1 MDTLQHDQQQ
11 QPAANPPPGFP
22 GHVPPVPPLAH
33 ATQLARFRARRWIA
47 CGQVKIAVN
56 ALAHDVKLLRDRY
69 VRDATDLSYA
79 CFLKTWR
86 ATHFSLVHLAA
97 PPPRAGRDDFLH
109 AIAALILDEPTPSGD
124 SVEYLDIPGR
134 PRLALPAR
142 GHALATC
149 FIVYALFTL
158 WKTTPPWAHFSP
170 YPIAVARLA
179 TVLHAARVLHDMAAH
194 LKVLVRWAG
203 DMPVPWK
210 STAQFN
216 LPGCD
221 AAYLLHQLTKHHC
234 LAPSA
239 WEGGSGLSWH
249 TTVPTHPL
257 ENRWC
262 VGVAGDGWTR
272 LLQPVVADP
281 AALRAAA
288 AAAPIDATKY
298 GRALVSAAW
307 SLRGAHV
314 VDQGLLA
321 RAKDRGDQYAAIRDA
336 VPELPQRAL
345 GTDAV
350 IQLLAEFEQQR
361 TAALSRK
368 LNVRRKPRQ
377 SQRSETGEGRGG
389 GAQQGQDADV
399 STEDREASIRARGP
413 GIMLEPAVP
422 GESVLADLAAD
433 DVLSF
438 ENLLAHF
445 NPEGAG
451 WPEFPVLDSADDAPQ
466 FALDPLPTSSW
477 SRGATPMPQSG
488 SLSPMLPFAR
498 ASSQPEAVAD
508 LFAMLD
514 ELVADGLGS
523 KAALSEAPET
533 VWANA
538 YLMDE
543 NELG

>member
-1 MDTLQHDQQQ
+1 MDTLQRDQQQ

-22 GHVPPVPPLAH
+22 GHVPPVPPLAQ
-33 ATQLARFRARRWIA
+33 ATHLARFRARRWIA
-47 CGQVKIAVN
+47 CGQVKVAVD
-56 ALAHDVKLLRDRY
+56 ALAHDIKLLRDRY
-69 VRDATDLSYA
+69 VRDATDLSYP

-97 PPPRAGRDDFLH
+97 PPPRAGRDELLH
-109 AIAALILDEPTPSGD
+109 AIAALILDEPVPAGE
-124 SVEYLDIPGR
+124 SVESLDIPGR
-134 PRLALPAR
+134 PRLVLPAR

-149 FIVYALFTL
+149 FTVYALFTL
-158 WKTTPPWAHFSP
+158 WKTTPSWAHFAP

-179 TVLHAARVLHDMAAH
+179 TVLHATRVLHDMAAH
-194 LKVLVRWAG
+194 LKALLRWVG
-203 DMPVPWK
+203 DVPVPWK
-210 STAQFN
+210 PSALFY

-221 AAYLLHQLTKHHC
+221 AAYLLHQMTKHHC

-239 WEGGSGLSWH
+239 WEGGAGLSWH
-249 TTVPTHPL
+249 TTLPTHPL

-272 LLQPVVADP
+272 LLQPVIADP

-321 RAKDRGDQYAAIRDA
+321 RAKDRGDQYAAIRRA
-336 VPELPQRAL
+336 VPELPSREL

-350 IQLLAEFEQQR
+350 IQLLAEFEWQR
-361 TAALSRK
+361 AAALSRK
-368 LNVRRKPRQ
+368 LNVRRKPRPAQ
-377 SQRSETGEGRGG
+377 LSDIGEGSGG
-389 GAQQGQDADV
+389 GAQPGQDEEA
-399 STEDREASIRARGP
+399 SAEEREAERGP
-413 GIMLEPAVP
+413 GIMLEPAIP
-422 GESVLADLAAD
+422 DESVLADLAAD

-445 NPEGAG
+445 NPEGTA
-451 WPEFPVLDSADDAPQ
+451 WPEFPALDSADDAPP
-466 FALDPLPTSSW
+466 FSFDPLPTSSW
-477 SRGATPMPQSG
+477 SRGATPMPRSG
-488 SLSPMLPFAR
+488 SLSPILSFAR
-498 ASSQPEAVAD
+498 GSPQSAAVAD

-514 ELVADGLGS
+514 EPVAERDGS
-523 KAALSEAPET
+523 QTAPPEASGT
-533 VWANA
+533 TWANA

-543 NELG
+543 NEQG

>member
-1 MDTLQHDQQQ
+1 MDTLQRDQQQ

-33 ATQLARFRARRWIA
+33 ATHLARFRARRWIA
-47 CGQVKIAVN
+47 CGQVKVVVD
-56 ALAHDVKLLRDRY
+56 ALVHDVKLLRDRY

-79 CFLKTWR
+79 CFLRTWR

-97 PPPRAGRDDFLH
+97 PPPRAGRDEFFNV
-109 AIAALILDEPTPSGD
+109 IAALILDEPVPAGE

-142 GHALATC
+142 GHALLTC
-149 FIVYALFTL
+149 FTVYTLFTL
-158 WKTTPPWAHFSP
+158 WKTTPSWAHSTP

-179 TVLHAARVLHDMAAH
+179 TVLHATRVLHDMAAH
-194 LKVLVRWAG
+194 LKVLLRWAG

-210 STAQFN
+210 STAQYY

-221 AAYLLHQLTKHHC
+221 AAYLLHQLTKNHC

-272 LLQPVVADP
+272 LLQPVIADP

-321 RAKDRGDQYAAIRDA
+321 RAKDRGDQYAAIRGA
-336 VPELPQRAL
+336 VPEFPSRELR
-345 GTDAV
+345 TDAV

-361 TAALSRK
+361 AAALSKK
-368 LNVRRKPRQ
+368 LNVRRKTRPAQ
-377 SQRSETGEGRGG
+377 PSETGEGSG
-389 GAQQGQDADV
+389 GAQQGQDKEFSVEECETSVD
-399 STEDREASIRARGP
+399 ARRP
-413 GIMLEPAVP
+413 GIMLEPAAP
-422 GESVLADLAAD
+422 DESVLADLAAD

-445 NPEGAG
+445 NPEGAA
-451 WPEFPVLDSADDAPQ
+451 WPEFPALDAADDAPP
-466 FALDPLPTSSW
+466 FALDPIPTSTW
-477 SRGATPMPQSG
+477 SRGATPMPRSG

-498 ASSQPEAVAD
+498 GSPQSAAVAD

-514 ELVADGLGS
+514 EPAASRAGS
-523 KAALSEAPET
+523 QTVLPET
-533 VWANA
+533 PDTAWTNS

-543 NELG
+543 NEQG